1 VVGDVGQY
9 ATAAAAVERAETL
22 FGGLDVYVA
31 NAGLWDFHKRLE
43 RQCAAELQQATT
55 EIFAVNVTAVL
66 YGAHAASRALR
77 QSRGAFIATGS
88 NACFRGGGGGVLYTA
103 SKFALRGLITQLA
116 LELAPDVRVNAVAPG
131 ATDTSLS
138 GPDSLRQGDRQ
149 MNADRVRLAAMESHI
164 PLGRVARP
172 EDHAGLYVLLAS
184 RQDSAYITGAILLSD
199 GGLTLSV

>member
-1 VVGDVGQY
+1 
-9 ATAAAAVERAETL
+9 
-22 FGGLDVYVA
+22 VYVA

-43 RQCAAELQQATT
+43 KQSAAELQQATT
-55 EIFAVNVTAVL
+55 EIFAVNVMAVL
-66 YGAHAASRALR
+66 YGAHAASLALR

-116 LELAPDVRVNAVAPG
+116 LEFAPEVRVNAVAPG

-138 GPDSLRQGDRQ
+138 GPDSLRQGNRQ

-164 PLGRVARP
+164 PLGHVSRP